1 MLRNVPKN
9 CWAEASAVNV
19 MSSILVD
26 SGPLYTLADK
36 DDDWHLRTVR
46 FLERSRD
53 EFVIPVTV
61 LPEAAYLL
69 AAHLGADAEQKLVQT
84 VANGEMAVEE
94 LTIQDL
100 RRTLELLRRY
110 EDARIGF
117 VDATVVAIAERLKI
131 QRILT
136 TDRRDF
142 SLVRPRHCKEF
153 ELLP

>member
-1 MLRNVPKN
+1 MPP
-9 CWAEASAVNV
+9 
-19 MSSILVD
+19 ILVD
-26 SGPLYTLADK
+26 TGPLYAMADR
-36 DDDWHLRTVR
+36 DDDWHLRIVR

-53 EFVIPVTV
+53 ELVIPVTV

-69 AAHLGADAEQKLVQT
+69 AAHLGPAAERKLVQSI
-84 VANGEMAVEE
+84 VSGEMAVEE
-94 LTIQDL
+94 LTLQDL
-100 RRTLELLRRY
+100 GRALELLRRY

-131 QRILT
+131 PRILT

>member
-1 MLRNVPKN
+1 M
-9 CWAEASAVNV
+9 
-19 MSSILVD
+19 
-26 SGPLYTLADK
+26 ADN
-36 DDDWHLRTVR
+36 DDDWHLRTGR
-46 FLERSRD
+46 FLESSRD

-69 AAHLGADAEQKLVQT
+69 AAHLGADSEQKLVQT
-84 VANGEMAVEE
+84 VANEEMAVEE
-94 LTIQDL
+94 PTIQDL

>member
-1 MLRNVPKN
+1 MPSV
-9 CWAEASAVNV
+9 
-19 MSSILVD
+19 LVD
-26 SGPLYTLADK
+26 TGPLYAMADR
-36 DDDWHLRTVR
+36 DDDWHHRTVR
-46 FLERSRD
+46 FFETNRD
-53 EFVIPVTV
+53 DLIVPVSV

-69 AAHLGADAEQKLVQT
+69 AAHLGAGAERQLVQS
-84 VANGEMAVEE
+84 VLNEE
-94 LTIQDL
+94 LTIADL

-117 VDATVVAIAERLKI
+117 VDATVVAVAERLKI

-142 SLVRPRHCKEF
+142 SLERPRHCKQF